1 MNSSLRV
8 SLLTCTLVSALAS
21 LVPQQ
26 AQASGLELPA
36 PGSTRSG
43 AARADAASVH
53 YNPATLGF
61 VERPTILASGG
72 LLIGGARYT
81 RERLARYQYADSFDF
96 ALPIDETNIDPS
108 RTGVA
113 EPVSAT
119 PVAPLGDLFWAQ
131 PLGFAP
137 LTFGAGIYAPWGAVL
152 NLPDDGAQKW
162 VVQDVSILT
171 TALTPSVAWR
181 IIPELSVGVSMPFY
195 VGRAELARVQ
205 DFAEISDVGVA
216 LSRPPINQP
225 NDFRPDAPTGV
236 RELDVLARPT
246 VLKNAWAARP
256 TFAAGITARPVD
268 RVMLGLSY
276 THSAPLTFV
285 GDIQIDMDDEFFT
298 QDLAS
303 QGLRYPALVEGR
315 GTLSF
320 TLPWALRFGA
330 VIDLTTAHNLMLNV
344 SVVGWSTVREFD
356 VRADAAGLSQP
367 DLGLPPTASFAV
379 PRNWNNTW
387 DTEFVH
393 SIQATESL
401 MAWYGAGLHSPAP
414 PDEFMDLAAIDG
426 WRVTAVA
433 GAGFQLSERV
443 ALLADA
449 ELQNM
454 LPRRVASSRFDIGN
468 GDYSLT
474 LFRMAAHLQY
484 TF

>member
-1 MNSSLRV
+1 MNESHRSPLFACAAL
-8 SLLTCTLVSALAS
+8 SALVSIL
-21 LVPQQ
+21 PQQ

-36 PGSTRSG
+36 PGTTRSG

-61 VERPTILASGG
+61 IDRPSILASGG

-81 RERLARYQYADSFDF
+81 RERLARYQFSDSFDF

-131 PLGFAP
+131 PLANAP
-137 LTFGAGIYAPWGAVL
+137 ITFGAGIYAPYGAVL

-181 IIPELSVGVSMPFY
+181 IIPELSLGVSMPFY

-256 TFAAGITARPVD
+256 TFAVGLTARPVD
-268 RVMLGLSY
+268 RLMLGLSY
-276 THSAPLTFV
+276 THSAPMTFV

-320 TLPWALRFGA
+320 TLPWSLRFGA
-330 VIDLTTAHNLMLNV
+330 VLDVTPVHNLMLNF
-344 SVVGWSTVREFD
+344 SLVGWSTVSNFD

-387 DTEFVH
+387 DTELVH
-393 SIQATESL
+393 TIQATDTL

-426 WRVTAVA
+426 WRITAVA

-454 LPRRVASSRFDIGN
+454 LQRQVASSRFDIGN
-468 GDYSLT
+468 GEYSLT